1 MSRVRA
7 NSIIDQTGTGA
18 PDFPNGFTANS
29 GTISGVL
36 TATTYSVTNLNLSGV
51 GTFSATTESTSTSTG
66 ALVVSG
72 GVGIGKSLF
81 VGGNISCAGTITYDD
96 VTHIDAL
103 GISTFR
109 EGVNVTAGGVTIS
122 GGGLDIVG
130 LTTGLSVSGVATLA
144 AVTATTITGSGAL
157 TITDT
162 TESTSKDTG
171 AIILNGGIGCE
182 KNLNVGTAVTMEG
195 AGIAT
200 FSQGVK
206 LGGGNPLQEKA
217 HINTTAWS
225 ASVAAGDINLDYG
238 MVHLNTAVL
247 AGTGNTLNV
256 TSSVGINTGM
266 VTGDIIAVTG
276 ITSVNATTAFVNTL
290 KIDHTTV
297 QVAWVDGSAPT
308 AGGGSGYDT
317 YSFNIIKTA
326 DAAYAVV
333 GSHIKTS

>member
-7 NSIIDQTGTGA
+7 NTVMDQAGTGA
-18 PDFPNGFTANS
+18 PDFPYGFTANS
-29 GTISGVL
+29 GTVTGLL
-36 TATTYSVTNLNLSGV
+36 TATTYDIDDLYVGSAATVT
-51 GTFSATTESTSTSTG
+51 ATTKSTSSSTG

-72 GVGIGKSLF
+72 GVGIAKSLF